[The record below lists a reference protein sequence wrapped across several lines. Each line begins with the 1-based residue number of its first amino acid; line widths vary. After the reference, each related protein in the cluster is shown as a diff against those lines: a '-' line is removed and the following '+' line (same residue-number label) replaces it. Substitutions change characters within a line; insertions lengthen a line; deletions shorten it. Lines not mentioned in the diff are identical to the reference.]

1 MKLIIKFNLVLLL
14 VFAIGFVVE
23 GYFSN
28 RLLQRNAKQ
37 EILEN
42 ARIMME
48 AALAVRAYTN
58 TQIKPL
64 LETQLKYSFLPQ
76 SVPAYSA
83 NEYFNKLRK
92 TFPDYSYKEATLNP
106 TNPVNRATDWEA
118 DIIRYFRQ
126 TPNQTEE
133 VGERDTP
140 NGRVLYMA
148 RAMKIKDAKC
158 LFCHDTPD
166 LAPRTLIDRYGSAN
180 GFGWKLNDVITVQIV
195 SAPMQLPIQ
204 RARTAFTG
212 FMVSVAAVFAAI
224 FLALNA
230 MLVLL
235 VTRPV
240 QRLSTSPTR
249 SAWGTWMRRSSSCPA
264 TMKSRSC
271 RNHSAACARA
281 WPRRSRCWKRH
292 NRPKQG
298 WRGPARRLLTLGHA
312 DILQEARTIG
322 FGLHMLGKQ
331 EVKRARA
338 VGALCRPF
346 GQNTRD
352 GANVTRQHGGG
363 TVDDLARK
371 RSPRGGRCRR
381 DSSARC
387 GGLCGR
393 YPLELSPAFNSS
405 GEKCLP
411 VFFSFQIFGQ
421 QRVQLFGIFRP

>member
-14 VFAIGFVVE
+14 VFAIGFAVV

-28 RLLQRNAKQ
+28 RLLQRNAKE

-83 NEYFNKLRK
+83 NEYFNQLRK

-126 TPNQTEE
+126 SPTQTEE

-158 LFCHDTPD
+158 LFCHDTPE

-180 GFGWKLNDVITVQIV
+180 GFGWKLNDVITAQIV
-195 SAPMQLPIQ
+195 SAPMQLPVQ
-204 RARTAFTG
+204 RARIAFTG
-212 FMVSVAAVFAAI
+212 FMVSVAAVFAVI

-230 MLVLL
+230 MLLLL

-240 QRLSTSPTR
+240 QQLSHIADEVSMGNMNAPKFQLSGNDEIAKLSQSFGR
-249 SAWGTWMRRSSSCPA
+249 MR
-264 TMKSRSC
+264 KSM
-271 RNHSAACARA
+271 A
-281 WPRRSRCWKRH
+281 
-292 NRPKQG
+292 
-298 WRGPARRLLTLGHA
+298 
-312 DILQEARTIG
+312 EA
-322 FGLHMLGKQ
+322 LKML
-331 EVKRARA
+331 ET
-338 VGALCRPF
+338 P
-346 GQNTRD
+346 
-352 GANVTRQHGGG
+352 
-363 TVDDLARK
+363 
-371 RSPRGGRCRR
+371 
-381 DSSARC
+381 
-387 GGLCGR
+387 
-393 YPLELSPAFNSS
+393 
-405 GEKCLP
+405 
-411 VFFSFQIFGQ
+411 
-421 QRVQLFGIFRP
+421 